1 MKKPQFVGKQNS
13 PAEHEHS
20 VEMLLL
26 QVSASIKI
34 HALY

>member
-26 QVSASIKI
+26 KVSAGIKI

>member
-13 PAEHEHS
+13 LAEHEHS